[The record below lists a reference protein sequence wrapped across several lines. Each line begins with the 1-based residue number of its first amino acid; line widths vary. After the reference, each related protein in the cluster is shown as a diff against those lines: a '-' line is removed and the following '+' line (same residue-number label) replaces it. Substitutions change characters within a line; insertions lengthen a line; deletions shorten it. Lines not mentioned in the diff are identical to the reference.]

1 MVSNGIMESHAET
14 IAMVMVPGS
23 AELSEL
29 AASVAASLVSVPAAA
44 GAAVVAVCDAE
55 LPQPASAD
63 ATNNTDTAF
72 FKRLLFFMFFLLFVR
87 CPLREGI
94 KLYSVK
100 SSSWYQEHHGC
111 RHQ

>member
-63 ATNNTDTAF
+63 VTF
-72 FKRLLFFMFFLLFVR
+72 FHVFPPFRKM
-87 CPLREGI
+87 
-94 KLYSVK
+94 
-100 SSSWYQEHHGC
+100 SSQRGHKTI
-111 RHQ
+111 